1 MPKFIHLHLH
11 SEYSI
16 VDGICRIKSLVNKA
30 VEQNIPALAITD
42 ENNLFALVKFYKA
55 AMGAGIKPIIGTDL
69 LIENKENKSA
79 PFRQLFL
86 VQNKTG
92 YLNLTRLISRAY
104 QEGQY
109 LGVAMIKTAWL
120 NAESCAGLITLS
132 GLQSELGQTLLT
144 QDQEKIDQQVDFWLA
159 LFADRFY
166 LELTRTARPQEEQ
179 YLHLAIALATAKNI
193 PVVATNDV
201 RFLESTDFDAH
212 EIRVCIH
219 QGRTL
224 DDSKRPKLYSN
235 QQFFRSEAE
244 MCALFADI
252 PEALANS
259 VEIAKRCNIELTLG
273 ENYLPQFPIPEGLTE
288 AQYFSQLSEKGLN
301 ERLEKILGDKAQD
314 PKARQI
320 YDERLK
326 IELDVINGM
335 GFPGY
340 FLIVADFIQ
349 WAKDNQIP
357 VGPGRGSGA
366 GSLVAY
372 ALKITDL
379 DPIEHDLLF
388 ERFLNPERVS
398 MPDFDIDFCM
408 DGRDRVI
415 DYVARTYG
423 RDAVSQIITYGSM
436 AAKAVVRD
444 VGRVL
449 GHPYG
454 FNDRISKAIPFEI
467 GMTLKKALLESED
480 LAEMVAKNE
489 EVRDLIAMAKQLEG
503 ITRNVG
509 KHAGGVVISPTVL
522 TDFSPLYCEEGGKNL
537 ITQFDKN
544 DVEAVGLVKFDFLGL
559 RTLTI
564 VDWALQTVNAK
575 RKKENKPAIDIADIP
590 MNEPKSIALLKRCE
604 TTAVFQLESRGM
616 KDLIK
621 KLQPDDFEDI
631 TALVA
636 LFRPGPLG
644 SGMVDDF
651 IARKHGQQEVVY
663 DHPDLE
669 PILKPTYGVIL
680 YQEQVMQIAQVL
692 AGYSL
697 GGADLL
703 RRAMGKKKPEEM
715 KKQGD
720 IFVKGAVERGVDKKV
735 AQHIFDLMEKF
746 AGYGFNKSH
755 SAAYALVSYQTLW
768 LKTHYPAEF
777 MAAVLSADMDNT
789 DKVVFLIEDCRM
801 MGLEVVAPNLNI
813 SQYQFTVNENQEIVY
828 GLGAIKGAG
837 EAAIEVLI
845 AERDKNGHY
854 RDVFDFCCRN
864 DLRKVN
870 KRVLEALVRSGAMDC
885 FNETRAS
892 LFQCLPIALKMAQQY
907 QANQNS
913 GQGDL
918 FSMLEPVSTKPDP
931 KIIPPALVEWDD
943 EARLHAEKE
952 TLGLYLTGHP
962 IDSYADEMQHIASTR
977 IADIAV
983 DRPAAD
989 AKYRSKGIPVTIMGL
1004 VMAVNQRNTQRGR
1017 MASVLLD
1024 DRSGRV
1030 DAVLFSDTYDE
1041 YRELLINEKILVVK
1055 GSASY
1060 DEYRDGVSLK
1070 VDTVLDI
1077 EDARGVYAKTLY
1089 IQASIDD
1096 LKHQNLDE
1104 HNLSQKLATILKP
1117 YQGGN
1122 CPIRFYFKQAK
1133 FKGLIQFGT
1142 EWNIEPKNE
1151 CLRQLKLFL
1160 GEEAV
1165 KIVY

>member
-1 MPKFIHLHLH
+1 MPQFIHLHLH
-11 SEYSI
+11 SEYAI
-16 VDGICRIKSLVNKA
+16 VDGICRIKPLIAQTLEDKM
-30 VEQNIPALAITD
+30 PALAITD
-42 ENNLFALVKFYKA
+42 EVNLFGFVKFYKA
-55 AMGAGIKPIIGTDL
+55 AIGAGIKPICGADL
-69 LIENKENKSA
+69 LIRNPENSNQ

-104 QEGQY
+104 QKGQH
-109 LGVAMIKTAWL
+109 LGLAMLDQAWL
-120 NAESCAGLITLS
+120 DAENCAGLITIS
-132 GLQSELGQTLLT
+132 GQYSAIGQALLHNEKTLL
-144 QDQEKIDQQVDFWLA
+144 KQQVEFWTP
-159 LFADRFY
+159 LFDQRFY
-166 LELTRTARPQEEQ
+166 LELTRTGRDLEEK
-179 YLHLAIALATAKNI
+179 YLHQAIALAMEFDI

-201 RFLESTDFDAH
+201 RFLNKADFDAH
-212 EIRVCIH
+212 EIRVCIN

-224 DDSKRPKLYSN
+224 DDSRRPRIYSE
-235 QQFFRSEAE
+235 QQYFRSEAE
-244 MCALFADI
+244 MCELFKDI
-252 PEALANS
+252 PEALANT

-273 ENYLPQFPIPEGLTE
+273 KNYLPQFPIPKGLTE
-288 AQYFSQLSEKGLN
+288 AQYFCQLSEKGLE
-301 ERLEKILGDKAQD
+301 ERLVKILGDQAQQPD
-314 PKARQI
+314 ARDI
-320 YDERLK
+320 YDKRLK
-326 IELDVINGM
+326 IELDVINNM

-349 WAKDNQIP
+349 WAKDERIP

-379 DPIEHDLLF
+379 DPIEHELLF

-408 DGRDRVI
+408 EGRDRVI
-415 DYVARTYG
+415 EYVAQTYG
-423 RDAVSQIITYGSM
+423 KNSVSQIITYGSM

-467 GMTLKKALLESED
+467 GMTLTKALEESDD
-480 LAEMVAKNE
+480 LAEMVDKNE
-489 EVRDLIAMAKQLEG
+489 EVRDLIKMAKRLEG

-509 KHAGGVVISPTVL
+509 KHAGGVVIAPGLL
-522 TDFSPLYCEEGGKNL
+522 TDFSPLYCEASGDNL
-537 ITQFDKN
+537 VTQFDKN

-564 VDWALQTVNAK
+564 IDWALQTIN
-575 RKKENKPAIDIADIP
+575 KEREKAGEKAIDIAEIP
-590 MNEPKSIALLKRCE
+590 MNEAKSIALLKRCE

-651 IARKHGQQEVVY
+651 IARKHGIQEVVY

-669 PILKPTYGVIL
+669 PILQPTYGVIL

-715 KKQGD
+715 QKQGE
-720 IFVKGAVERGVDKKV
+720 IFVKGSVERGVDEEI
-735 AQHIFDLMEKF
+735 ARHIFDLMEKF

-768 LKTHYPAEF
+768 LKAHYPAEF

-801 MGLEVVAPNLNI
+801 MELAVQAPDLNA
-813 SQYQFTVNENQEIVY
+813 SKYKFTVGKDKEIIY

-837 EAAIEVLI
+837 EAAIETI
-845 AERDKNGHY
+845 ITDHEKNGDY
-854 RDVFDFCCRN
+854 RDLFDFCCRN

-892 LFQCLPIALKMAQQY
+892 LMHCLPIALKMAQQY
-907 QANQNS
+907 QAGLAS

-918 FSMLEPVSTKPDP
+918 FAMLEPASTKPDP
-931 KIIPPALVEWDD
+931 KIIPPPLPEWED
-943 EARLHAEKE
+943 EERLHAEKE

-962 IDSYADEMQHIASTR
+962 IDAYQNEIEKLANTR
-977 IADIAV
+977 IANISVEQPTDEN
-983 DRPAAD
+983 
-989 AKYRSKGIPVTIMGL
+989 KYRQKGTPVTIIGL

-1017 MASVLLD
+1017 MANVLLD
-1024 DRSGRV
+1024 DRTGRIEATLFT
-1030 DAVLFSDTYDE
+1030 DAYEE
-1041 YRELLINEKILVVK
+1041 YRDLLVNEKILLVK
-1055 GSASY
+1055 GHASY
-1060 DEYRDGVSLK
+1060 DEYRGGVSLK
-1070 VDTVLDI
+1070 VDKVLDI
-1077 EDARGVYAKTLY
+1077 EHARGLYAKTLY
-1089 IQASIDD
+1089 LKASIESLSKKHLKAPD
-1096 LKHQNLDE
+1096 LTQ
-1104 HNLSQKLATILKP
+1104 QLATILKP
-1117 YQGGN
+1117 YQGGT
-1122 CPIRFYFKQAK
+1122 CPIRFYYQHNN
-1133 FKGLIQFGT
+1133 FKGIIKFG
-1142 EWNIEPKNE
+1142 EDWDIEPTNE
-1151 CLRQLKLFL
+1151 CLRKLQLFL
-1160 GEEAV
+1160 GEDAV
-1165 KIVY
+1165 KITY